1 MKDIPKISVG
11 ISTGDPNGIGIEI
24 LLKAFQDKRLYDFF
38 IPVVFAHHQSVL
50 AESKRLGFTTDFLTL
65 KNINSPKRGRINVV
79 NTWEK
84 PFPFNHGTI
93 APLAGEAA
101 LSSLKAAAIALKKKQ
116 LNTLVTAP
124 IHKKNI
130 QTKDFNFP
138 GHTDYLNK
146 ELQGDSLMFMI
157 TEGLRVALVTDHI
170 PLKEITQKLSEEKI
184 AQKID
189 LLTKSL
195 IQDFGIQRP
204 KIAVLGI
211 NPHTGDDGVIGTEDD
226 TILRPLIKS
235 LFDKG
240 DLVFGPFAADGFF
253 GSQSYTKYDAVLA
266 MYHDQ
271 GLIPFKTLS
280 FGKGVN
286 FTAGL
291 NRVRTSPDH
300 GTAFDIAGKGIADAS
315 SFIEALFTARSIF
328 LQRQEFE
335 RNNTN
340 QSSK

>member
-50 AESKRLGFTTDFLTL
+50 AESKRLGFTTDFFTL

-184 AQKID
+184 TQKID

-335 RNNTN
+335 RNNTI

>member
-38 IPVVFAHHQSVL
+38 TPVVFAHHQSVV
-50 AESKRLGFTTDFLTL
+50 AESKRLGFTTDFFTL

-93 APLAGEAA
+93 ESLAGEAA
-101 LSSLKAAAIALKKKQ
+101 LCSLKAATIALKKKQ

-170 PLKEITQKLSEEKI
+170 ALKEITQKLSEEKI

-189 LLTKSL
+189 LLTNSL

-211 NPHTGDDGVIGTEDD
+211 NPHTGDDGIIGTEDD

-315 SFIEALFTARSIF
+315 SFIEALFAARSIF

-335 RNNTN
+335 WNNTN